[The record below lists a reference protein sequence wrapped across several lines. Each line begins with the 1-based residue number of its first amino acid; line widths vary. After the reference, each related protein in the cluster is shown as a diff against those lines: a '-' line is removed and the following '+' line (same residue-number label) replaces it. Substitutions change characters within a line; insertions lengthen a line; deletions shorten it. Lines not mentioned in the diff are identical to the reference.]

1 MEWQINGKNMEVS
14 EEMRKY
20 VEQRLGKLGR
30 HLPSILLFKV
40 EISKEG
46 TRSPQ
51 HRYIVQVTLDNRGT
65 LLRSEARAED
75 LYTAIDTVADVLD
88 RRIERYK
95 GKFYYRGRGIS
106 PRKSAPSTTAVE
118 ESVPPGKVVR
128 VKRFAVKPMSV
139 EEATEQMELLGH
151 DFFIFWDTT
160 EDKSNV
166 LYRRRDGDYGLIVPE
181 LP

>member
-1 MEWQINGKNMEVS
+1 
-14 EEMRKY
+14 
-20 VEQRLGKLGR
+20 
-30 HLPSILLFKV
+30 
-40 EISKEG
+40 
-46 TRSPQ
+46 
-51 HRYIVQVTLDNRGT
+51 
-65 LLRSEARAED
+65 
-75 LYTAIDTVADVLD
+75 VADVLD